1 MYIFFKDV
9 QINIEIV
16 HADRSG
22 LVRPIII
29 FIWINFSNT
38 VPIVEKNPPFY
49 EFMFTVATE
58 FIKFSNNH

>member
-1 MYIFFKDV
+1 MPKKKKTTTKNSMYIFFKDV
-9 QINIEIV
+9 KINIEIV

-38 VPIVEKNPPFY
+38 VPLIEKKP
-49 EFMFTVATE
+49 TLL
-58 FIKFSNNH
+58 